1 MRVWFGFALCAGCS
15 FQHGVASSGD
25 GVDASISDVPTI
37 DDAALPVFPSGP
49 FGTPTLVPLSLSS
62 VRDDD
67 VTLTGDM
74 LEMFFESDRETI
86 GQSDIYSSKRASVND
101 PWPTP
106 IKVAELSTSY
116 LETSM
121 EVSTDGRTIYFS
133 SNRPPSSN
141 IDVFVATRPDRNSPW
156 SEPTLVTALSS
167 TSNDYNAQP
176 WSDTVL
182 YMTSD
187 RQPVKGGSDVFRA
200 TRGSAGAAWSAPT
213 IIAGLD
219 TSAYEGEAFAD
230 ATGAIWF
237 TGNAAGD
244 DDLWRAEPNGDG
256 TFKTP
261 QLIEELGTP
270 ASENDPWLSPDGH
283 TLYFTSNRN
292 GSLDIF
298 VAHR

>member
-1 MRVWFGFALCAGCS
+1 MRVWFGLALCAGCS

-25 GVDASISDVPTI
+25 VPDASTSDAPLADSAPV
-37 DDAALPVFPSGP
+37 PVFPTGP
-49 FGTPTLVPLSLSS
+49 FGTPTLVPISLSG

-74 LEMFFESDRETI
+74 LEMYFESDREAV
-86 GQSDIYSSKRASVND
+86 GQSDIYMARRASVTD

-106 IKVAELSTSY
+106 KRVTELSTTY

-121 EVSTDGRTIYFS
+121 EVSPDGLTIYFS
-133 SNRPPSSN
+133 SNRPPASN
-141 IDVFVATRPDRNSPW
+141 IDVFVATRANRSSPW
-156 SEPTLVTALSS
+156 SEPTLVSALSS
-167 TSNDYNAQP
+167 ASNDYNAQP

-187 RQPVKGGSDVFRA
+187 RAPVRGGSDVFRA
-200 TRGSAGAAWSAPT
+200 TRGQPSSAWSAPV
-213 IIAGLD
+213 IVPGLD
-219 TSAYEGEAFAD
+219 TSYYEGEAFAD

-237 TGNAAGD
+237 TGDAEGD

-256 TFKTP
+256 TFKP
-261 QLIEELGTP
+261 AQLVTEIGTP